1 MPNVPLILATFVVVE
16 LQYVYSARPLKQ
28 ARATINF
35 KLDIQ
40 KVPDP
45 EGGHRAVTTLDGKHL
60 PTKPL

>member
-1 MPNVPLILATFVVVE
+1 MSFNVYWTTIQGLPLI
-16 LQYVYSARPLKQ
+16 PLKQ
-28 ARATINF
+28 ARVTINF

-40 KVPDP
+40 KVADP